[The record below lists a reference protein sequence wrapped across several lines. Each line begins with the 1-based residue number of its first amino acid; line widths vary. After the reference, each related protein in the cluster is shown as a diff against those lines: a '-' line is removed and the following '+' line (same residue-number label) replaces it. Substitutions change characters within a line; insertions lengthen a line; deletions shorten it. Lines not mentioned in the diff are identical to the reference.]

1 MTNRILLSLIAAN
14 VVICAVIAGAT
25 FDGSAGSVVGWIEAV
40 VGWVALAACKTNEIV
55 SGQ

>member
-14 VVICAVIAGAT
+14 VVICAVIAWAT
-25 FDGSAGSVVGWIEAV
+25 FDGSAGSVVGWIEALI
-40 VGWVALAACKTNEIV
+40 GWLALAACKTNEIV